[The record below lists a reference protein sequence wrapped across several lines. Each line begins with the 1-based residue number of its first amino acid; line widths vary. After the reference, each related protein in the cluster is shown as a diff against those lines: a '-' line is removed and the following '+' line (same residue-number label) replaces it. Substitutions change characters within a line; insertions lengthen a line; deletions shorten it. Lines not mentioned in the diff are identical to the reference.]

1 MKHIGEYLKQRR
13 CEKNITLEE
22 VASQTGIREQY
33 LTALES
39 GDFEKIPG
47 DVFIKGFIRNYGNF
61 LEENGNDL
69 VEAYTKGLA
78 TPEALHEPLKAAPSD
93 VKEQPE
99 VLQEPAS
106 SPASTADATPE
117 NDEERTMVVTP
128 SMMEE
133 ARRSWEEE
141 EAFEEEQEKT
151 TPKVQAVIKE
161 IDDEPEP
168 DENQKEE
175 SGIVKKLRHF
185 IESILYEEVDEDDDE
200 DDDADDEALE
210 NGEDRQESPLY
221 AYQKKERQD
230 NRKGVSAYLNIR
242 IFGIVFAIFFGIFCV
257 VMAYFLFGGKTM
269 PEIPATTSLSDSVK
283 SENSSTRKA
292 EEAKKEE
299 KQPETKEEKKGDTKA
314 FGKEQK
320 NGVTV
325 TVTYNKPVWTE
336 ADIDGKRV
344 ETATVSA
351 GSTRTYNGKSTVKLS
366 FGSIRDVSIK
376 VNGKDYKL
384 KDTEWGTMSKTFRAQ
399 LIKRGVQVE
408 NRSCKPRMP

>member
-1 MKHIGEYLKQRR
+1 MKYIGEYLKQRR

-283 SENSSTRKA
+283 SDNSSTRKA

-384 KDTEWGTMSKTFRAQ
+384 RDTEWGTMSKTFRAQ
-399 LIKRGVQVE
+399 
-408 NRSCKPRMP
+408 

>member
-117 NDEERTMVVTP
+117 NDEEPTMVVTP

-399 LIKRGVQVE
+399 
-408 NRSCKPRMP
+408 

>member
-141 EAFEEEQEKT
+141 EEFEEEQEKT

-292 EEAKKEE
+292 EDAKKEE

-399 LIKRGVQVE
+399 
-408 NRSCKPRMP
+408 

>member
-175 SGIVKKLRHF
+175 SGIIKKLRHF

-399 LIKRGVQVE
+399 
-408 NRSCKPRMP
+408 

>member
-351 GSTRTYNGKSTVKLS
+351 GSTRTYNGKSTIKLS

-399 LIKRGVQVE
+399 
-408 NRSCKPRMP
+408 

>member
-1 MKHIGEYLKQRR
+1 
-13 CEKNITLEE
+13 
-22 VASQTGIREQY
+22 
-33 LTALES
+33 
-39 GDFEKIPG
+39 
-47 DVFIKGFIRNYGNF
+47 
-61 LEENGNDL
+61 
-69 VEAYTKGLA
+69 
-78 TPEALHEPLKAAPSD
+78 
-93 VKEQPE
+93 
-99 VLQEPAS
+99 
-106 SPASTADATPE
+106 
-117 NDEERTMVVTP
+117 
-128 SMMEE
+128 
-133 ARRSWEEE
+133 
-141 EAFEEEQEKT
+141 
-151 TPKVQAVIKE
+151 VQAVIKE

-399 LIKRGVQVE
+399 
-408 NRSCKPRMP
+408 

>member
-269 PEIPATTSLSDSVK
+269 PEIPATTSLSDCVK

-399 LIKRGVQVE
+399 
-408 NRSCKPRMP
+408 

>member
-185 IESILYEEVDEDDDE
+185 FESILYEEVDEDDDE

-399 LIKRGVQVE
+399 
-408 NRSCKPRMP
+408 

>member
-351 GSTRTYNGKSTVKLS
+351 RSTRTYNGKSTVKLS

-399 LIKRGVQVE
+399 
-408 NRSCKPRMP
+408 

>member
-230 NRKGVSAYLNIR
+230 NRKGVSAYLTIR

-399 LIKRGVQVE
+399 
-408 NRSCKPRMP
+408 

>member
-128 SMMEE
+128 TMMEE
-133 ARRSWEEE
+133 ATRSWEEE

-399 LIKRGVQVE
+399 
-408 NRSCKPRMP
+408 

>member
-106 SPASTADATPE
+106 SPASTVDATPE

-399 LIKRGVQVE
+399 
-408 NRSCKPRMP
+408 

>member
-128 SMMEE
+128 FMMEE

-399 LIKRGVQVE
+399 
-408 NRSCKPRMP
+408 

>member
-141 EAFEEEQEKT
+141 EAFKEEQEKT

-399 LIKRGVQVE
+399 
-408 NRSCKPRMP
+408 

>member
-128 SMMEE
+128 CMMEE

-399 LIKRGVQVE
+399 
-408 NRSCKPRMP
+408 

>member
-99 VLQEPAS
+99 DLQEPAS

-399 LIKRGVQVE
+399 
-408 NRSCKPRMP
+408 

>member
-399 LIKRGVQVE
+399 
-408 NRSCKPRMP
+408 

>member
-185 IESILYEEVDEDDDE
+185 IESILYEEVDEDDDEDDE

-399 LIKRGVQVE
+399 
-408 NRSCKPRMP
+408 

>member
-175 SGIVKKLRHF
+175 SGIIKKLRHF

-257 VMAYFLFGGKTM
+257 VMAYFLFGGKTI

-399 LIKRGVQVE
+399 
-408 NRSCKPRMP
+408 

>member
-175 SGIVKKLRHF
+175 SGIVKKLHHF

-399 LIKRGVQVE
+399 
-408 NRSCKPRMP
+408 

>member
-1 MKHIGEYLKQRR
+1 MKYIGEYLKQRR

-399 LIKRGVQVE
+399 
-408 NRSCKPRMP
+408 

>member
-185 IESILYEEVDEDDDE
+185 IESILYKEVDEDDDE

-399 LIKRGVQVE
+399 
-408 NRSCKPRMP
+408 

>member
-78 TPEALHEPLKAAPSD
+78 TPEALHEPLKAAPAD

-399 LIKRGVQVE
+399 
-408 NRSCKPRMP
+408 

>member
-93 VKEQPE
+93 GKEQPE

-106 SPASTADATPE
+106 SPASSADATPE

-133 ARRSWEEE
+133 ARRSWDEE

-314 FGKEQK
+314 FGKDQK
-320 NGVTV
+320 NQVTV
-325 TVTYNKPVWTE
+325 TVTYNNPVWTE

-399 LIKRGVQVE
+399 
-408 NRSCKPRMP
+408 

>member
-325 TVTYNKPVWTE
+325 TVTYNNPVWTE

-399 LIKRGVQVE
+399 
-408 NRSCKPRMP
+408 

>member
-384 KDTEWGTMSKTFRAQ
+384 KDIEWGTMSKTFRAQ
-399 LIKRGVQVE
+399 
-408 NRSCKPRMP
+408 

>member
-106 SPASTADATPE
+106 SPASTADATTE

-351 GSTRTYNGKSTVKLS
+351 GSTRTYNGQSTVKLS

-399 LIKRGVQVE
+399 
-408 NRSCKPRMP
+408 

>member
-93 VKEQPE
+93 VKEQPK

-399 LIKRGVQVE
+399 
-408 NRSCKPRMP
+408 

>member
-269 PEIPATTSLSDSVK
+269 PEIPAMTSLSDSVK

-399 LIKRGVQVE
+399 
-408 NRSCKPRMP
+408 

>member
-200 DDDADDEALE
+200 DDDEALE

-399 LIKRGVQVE
+399 
-408 NRSCKPRMP
+408 

>member
-161 IDDEPEP
+161 INDEPEP

-399 LIKRGVQVE
+399 
-408 NRSCKPRMP
+408 

>member
-99 VLQEPAS
+99 VLQEPAA
-106 SPASTADATPE
+106 SPVSTADATPE

-399 LIKRGVQVE
+399 
-408 NRSCKPRMP
+408 

>member
-93 VKEQPE
+93 VKEQLE

-399 LIKRGVQVE
+399 
-408 NRSCKPRMP
+408 

>member
-325 TVTYNKPVWTE
+325 TVTYNKPVLTE

-399 LIKRGVQVE
+399 
-408 NRSCKPRMP
+408 

>member
-161 IDDEPEP
+161 IDDEPKP

-175 SGIVKKLRHF
+175 SGIIKKLRHF

-399 LIKRGVQVE
+399 
-408 NRSCKPRMP
+408 

>member
-99 VLQEPAS
+99 VLQEPAY

-399 LIKRGVQVE
+399 
-408 NRSCKPRMP
+408 

>member
-221 AYQKKERQD
+221 AYKKKERQD

-399 LIKRGVQVE
+399 
-408 NRSCKPRMP
+408 